1 MAQEQT
7 QNQHKCNCTKSI
19 KSLEKK
25 IETLEN
31 QVNALLRQVDL
42 LKRALKSK
50 GV

>member
-7 QNQHKCNCTKSI
+7 QNHKCNCTKSL
-19 KSLEKK
+19 KTLEKK

-50 GV
+50 GA

>member
-25 IETLEN
+25 IEALEN
-31 QVNALLRQVDL
+31 QVNALLKQIKVV
-42 LKRALKSK
+42 KRALNSK